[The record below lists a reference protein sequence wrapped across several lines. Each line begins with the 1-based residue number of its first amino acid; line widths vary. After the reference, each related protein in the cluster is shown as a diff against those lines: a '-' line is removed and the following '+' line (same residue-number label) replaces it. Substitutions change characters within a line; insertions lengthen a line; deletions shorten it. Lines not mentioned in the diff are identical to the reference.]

1 MIQRLEPNV
10 LSPTATLAQF
20 TKQLEETFYQTAL
33 GCFNIRKK
41 NKNPT
46 NGEETEPT
54 TALSHLQRAASTPPC
69 YTTKQPQPQA
79 L

>member
-1 MIQRLEPNV
+1 MIQRLEPKV

-20 TKQLEETFYQTAL
+20 TKQLEETFYQRAL
-33 GCFNIRKK
+33 GCFNVRKK

-46 NGEETEPT
+46 NGEET
-54 TALSHLQRAASTPPC
+54 ASTPPC